1 MCESTAYL
9 KRGRKEELLLK
20 EVSLLRPVSSD
31 EWLIENLLGEQKT
44 FRGKIIQVDFM
55 AHKILFEPAK

>member
-9 KRGRKEELLLK
+9 KRGRKEELFLK
-20 EVSLLRPVSSD
+20 EVSLIKPITEN

-44 FRGKIIQVDFM
+44 FRGKIVQVDFM
-55 AHKILFEPAK
+55 AHKILLEPAK